1 MGVLG
6 RLLGLLFAGFVVSSI
21 AAAIGARVMKNRLVR
36 VDTPEADEVHLVAIM
51 EPIDFRSTATNF
63 RGGTLDCW
71 YGGGVVDLRGA
82 TLDPAGARLEVRGI
96 FGGGQIIVPESWRV
110 RVNVQG
116 VGGIGDARQQIERP
130 VTAPLL
136 TVEGVTFMGGFGITS
151 ELSQGEADAVAQ
163 AVARRGRRNGVME
176 TAEPVTGGATV

>member
-1 MGVLG
+1 MSVIG
-6 RLLGLLFAGFVVSSI
+6 RLFGLLFAGFVLSSI
-21 AAAIGARVMKNRLVR
+21 AAAIGARIMKDRLVR
-36 VDTPEADEVHLVAIM
+36 VDSPDADEVHLVAIM
-51 EPIDFRSTATNF
+51 EPIDFKSTARSF

-110 RVNVQG
+110 RTDITG
-116 VGGIGDARQQIERP
+116 VGGIGDARKDIERP

-136 TVEGVTFMGGFGITS
+136 AIEGVAFMGGFGVTS
-151 ELSQGEADAVAQ
+151 ELSPEEADAVAQ
-163 AVARRGRRNGVME
+163 AVAKRGRRNGVVE
-176 TAEPVTGGATV
+176 SVEPAPVP